1 MEVIPTGG
9 PAAGAHSF
17 FRGGPLAPL
26 DADVRQAIAT
36 LAHELDPDAATA
48 VWKAALA
55 TDWEHPPVWVHGD
68 IANSNLLVMNGRLSA
83 VLDFGCSAVGDP
95 ACDLAIAWTFFVDES
110 RRAFRDALALDD
122 GTWERGRGWALVP
135 LGSIVLVVFAI
146 RYVSDT
152 ATGLTYLA
160 LVAVPLLAAAA
171 LGWASHGAKP
181 LAALLVAPL
190 FALAWAEHGSLVG
203 QASGA
208 ILSALSCVT
217 LGVLLG
223 AVTPTAWLKVGIVL
237 MAGADA
243 WLVIADLLQAP
254 NAALIA
260 AHPGGLPKLQSE
272 TFGSV
277 TMGYGDLFVAALL
290 GAVMV
295 SDGQRQRSAAVLTLL
310 LAGAFDLLFFVVN
323 ELPATVPVA
332 LALIVVEAVSAVRRR
347 STRADATPRL
357 AR

>member
-1 MEVIPTGG
+1 VTLAFVPSD
-9 PAAGAHSF
+9 AAMLGLQAGVVAAP
-17 FRGGPLAPL
+17 RLAPG
-26 DADVRQAIAT
+26 
-36 LAHELDPDAATA
+36 LARLE
-48 VWKAALA
+48 
-55 TDWEHPPVWVHGD
+55 
-68 IANSNLLVMNGRLSA
+68 RLS
-83 VLDFGCSAVGDP
+83 G
-95 ACDLAIAWTFFVDES
+95 
-110 RRAFRDALALDD
+110 RA
-122 GTWERGRGWALVP
+122 WALVP
-135 LGSIVLVVFAI
+135 IASIVVVVFAI

-160 LVAVPLLAAAA
+160 LVAIPPLAAAA
-171 LGWASHGAKP
+171 VGWAAHGARP
-181 LAALLVAPL
+181 WAALMAVPL
-190 FALAWAEHGSLVG
+190 FALAWADQGSLVG

-223 AVTPTAWLKVGIVL
+223 AVTPTSWLKMGIVL
-237 MAGADA
+237 MACADA
-243 WLVIADLLQAP
+243 WLVVSDLLQAP
-254 NAALIA
+254 NAALVA
-260 AHPGGLPKLQSE
+260 AHPGAGLPRLQSE

-290 GAVMV
+290 GAVMM
-295 SDGQRQRSAAVLTLL
+295 SDRQRQRYTALLTLL

-347 STRADATPRL
+347 STPADATPRL